1 MKKKL
6 MIIFVMLLVCTGM
19 FVLAQKAQSSV
30 IDKKNKAEAAVAN
43 KSSENK
49 NVVDN
54 KVETDKATETPK
66 EENKEQAA
74 ANSTESKPNNS
85 NGSEEGKPSS
95 KQTTSTQPNPGPP
108 APAPST
114 PVVVP
119 VTPKKDSNFAIIDE
133 VNNKIIIEKKVDFD
147 NVTIDFITCK
157 LLKEAGINYGND
169 DEGSSSSYFYSI
181 AGLTER
187 KAGPLSG
194 WCFYLNGKKP
204 GMGAGSYIYHKG
216 DVLVW
221 KYMRDAVNSK

>member
-6 MIIFVMLLVCTGM
+6 MIIVVMLLVCTGM
-19 FVLAQKAQSSV
+19 FILAQKAQSSV

-49 NVVDN
+49 NVADN

-66 EENKEQAA
+66 EENKEQAT

-85 NGSEEGKPSS
+85 NGSEAGKPSS
-95 KQTTSTQPNPGPP
+95 KQTTSTQPN
-108 APAPST
+108 PAPST

>member
-6 MIIFVMLLVCTGM
+6 MIIVVMLLVCTGM
-19 FVLAQKAQSSV
+19 FILAQKAQSSV

-49 NVVDN
+49 NVADN

-66 EENKEQAA
+66 EENKEQAT

-85 NGSEEGKPSS
+85 NGSEAGKPSS
-95 KQTTSTQPNPGPP
+95 KQTTSTQPN
-108 APAPST
+108 PAPST

-187 KAGPLSG
+187 KSGPLSG